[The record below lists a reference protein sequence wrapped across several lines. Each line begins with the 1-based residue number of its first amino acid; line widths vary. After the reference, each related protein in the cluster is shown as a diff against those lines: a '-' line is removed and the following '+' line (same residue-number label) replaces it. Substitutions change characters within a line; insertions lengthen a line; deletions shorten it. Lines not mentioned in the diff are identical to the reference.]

1 MLKPLL
7 LSEVAAA
14 LGGRLVAA
22 DSLFN
27 GVSIDSRGITKG
39 QLFIAL
45 TGPRFDGHDYLN
57 EVAAKGAVAALVE
70 REVPE
75 SALPQL
81 VVKNARV
88 ALGQL
93 GALNRAG
100 YHKPVAA
107 ITGSSGKT
115 TVKEML
121 ACILRTRG
129 PVLATKGNL
138 NNDLGVPLTLLE
150 LTQEHTAAVIELG
163 ASRLGEIAYTVGM
176 TKPHVA
182 VLNNAG
188 TAHVGEFGGP
198 EKIVEAKGEI
208 LEGLDADGVAVLNL
222 DDKAFGIW
230 QARAAGRKVLSFAL
244 TNPEADF
251 YASNLARDARGCPGF
266 DLHCPLGVA
275 RVQLN
280 LLGTHNVA
288 NALAAAAAAHALGIS
303 LFGITSGLQAVLAVK
318 GRAVAQLTAGGLR
331 IIDDTYN
338 ANPTSMCA
346 AVDILAAFSGR
357 TGQGARQFCTGTA
370 RHVLLVERQ
379 SDVFGLAVVE
389 RVVVTGHAL
398 HFREFTDHFGRQVAF
413 RQQAC
418 AGCPLDVATDTRS
431 DVRRQLGNPYGL
443 VVDTAQLGLEHHV
456 FQARVEAFQR
466 LLLVL
471 IEEELGV
478 GQAWAYDFF
487 VALDDLT
494 RILALDVGHGD
505 EAWQQLAVGIQQAEV
520 LLVVLHVVISASCG
534 TSRKRSSNEH
544 TSGTGHSTSAVTS
557 SSRAG
562 GTMALPSCWVANSAV
577 RRAISSRRSW
587 ASAST

>member
-7 LSEVAAA
+7 LSEVAAT
-14 LGGRLVAA
+14 LNGRVVGA
-22 DSLFN
+22 DASFS
-27 GVSIDSRGITKG
+27 GVSIDSRAIGQG

-57 EVAAKGAVAALVE
+57 DVAAKGAVAALVE

-81 VVKNARV
+81 VVADTRV

-100 YHKPVAA
+100 YDKPVAA

-150 LTQEHTAAVIELG
+150 LTREHTSAVIELG
-163 ASRLGEIAYTVGM
+163 ASRIGEIAYTVAM

-198 EKIVEAKGEI
+198 DKIVEAKGEI
-208 LEGLDADGVAVLNL
+208 IEGLEADGIAVLNL
-222 DDKAFGIW
+222 DDKAFAIW
-230 QARAAGRKVLSFAL
+230 HARAAGRQVLSFSL
-244 TNPEADF
+244 KNPEADF
-251 YASNLARDARGCPGF
+251 YASDMSLDARGCPRF
-266 DLHCPLGVA
+266 TLHSPQGIEP
-275 RVQLN
+275 VQIN

-288 NALAAAAAAHALGIS
+288 NALAAAAAAHALGVS
-303 LFGITSGLQAVLAVK
+303 LFGIKTGLEAVQPVK
-318 GRAVAQLTAGGLR
+318 GRAVAQVTSTGLR

-357 TGQGARQFCTGTA
+357 TVLVLGDIGELGEWAEQGHREVGAYAADKVSALYAVGPMMAHAVTAFGHQA
-370 RHVLLVERQ
+370 RHFANQADLIKALRAEHETNTTILIKGSR
-379 SDVFGLAVVE
+379 SAAMENVVA
-389 RVVVTGHAL
+389 AL
-398 HFREFTDHFGRQVAF
+398 
-413 RQQAC
+413 
-418 AGCPLDVATDTRS
+418 
-431 DVRRQLGNPYGL
+431 
-443 VVDTAQLGLEHHV
+443 
-456 FQARVEAFQR
+456 
-466 LLLVL
+466 
-471 IEEELGV
+471 
-478 GQAWAYDFF
+478 
-487 VALDDLT
+487 
-494 RILALDVGHGD
+494 
-505 EAWQQLAVGIQQAEV
+505 
-520 LLVVLHVVISASCG
+520 CG
-534 TSRKRSSNEH
+534 SSGEKH
-544 TSGTGHSTSAVTS
+544 
-557 SSRAG
+557 
-562 GTMALPSCWVANSAV
+562 
-577 RRAISSRRSW
+577 
-587 ASAST
+587 

>member
-7 LSEVAAA
+7 LSEVTAA
-14 LGGRLVAA
+14 LQGRLVEA
-22 DSLFN
+22 DCRFN
-27 GVSIDSRGITKG
+27 GVSIDSRAITKG

-81 VVKNARV
+81 VVKDTRE

-100 YHKPVAA
+100 FDKPVAA

-150 LTQEHTAAVIELG
+150 LSVEHTAAVIELG
-163 ASRLGEIAYTVGM
+163 ASRIGEISYSVAL

-208 LEGLDADGVAVLNL
+208 IEGLGADGIAVLNL
-222 DDKAFGIW
+222 DDKAFAIW
-230 QARAAGRKVLSFAL
+230 KNRAAGRKVLSFAL
-244 TNPEADF
+244 ENPQADF
-251 YASNLARDARGCPGF
+251 HASDLTRDARGCPGF
-266 DLHCPLGVA
+266 TMHSPQGVEP
-275 RVQLN
+275 VQLN
-280 LLGTHNVA
+280 LLGNHNVA
-288 NALAAAAAAHALGIS
+288 NALAAAAAAHALGVS
-303 LFGITSGLQAVLAVK
+303 LFGIKTGLEAVLPVK
-318 GRAVAQLTAGGLR
+318 GRAVAQLTGDGLR

-357 TGQGARQFCTGTA
+357 T
-370 RHVLLVERQ
+370 V
-379 SDVFGLAVVE
+379 
-389 RVVVTGHAL
+389 
-398 HFREFTDHFGRQVAF
+398 
-413 RQQAC
+413 
-418 AGCPLDVATDTRS
+418 
-431 DVRRQLGNPYGL
+431 
-443 VVDTAQLGLEHHV
+443 
-456 FQARVEAFQR
+456 
-466 LLLVL
+466 LVL
-471 IEEELGV
+471 GDIGELGEWESKDIV
-478 GQAWAYDFF
+478 
-487 VALDDLT
+487 
-494 RILALDVGHGD
+494 
-505 EAWQQLAVGIQQAEV
+505 
-520 LLVVLHVVISASCG
+520 
-534 TSRKRSSNEH
+534 K
-544 TSGTGHSTSAVTS
+544 
-557 SSRAG
+557 
-562 GTMALPSCWVANSAV
+562 
-577 RRAISSRRSW
+577 
-587 ASAST
+587 